1 MKKFILFAI
10 ILSLLVPTLTMAG
23 KKHSEKDVLEGIL
36 KEFNGEFLEGDLNM
50 GGVLLDEFISKEE
63 IESLVERV
71 KISLGIVGEEVDI
84 NKFTENEG
92 KYYYSETIYEE
103 GFNHMSVY
111 GYDIHRNPITIGI
124 SSYLDSELTN
134 GETTLFINLIKDKQ
148 NFSINGIIEKIEG
161 IFKDYGKSLEITTCI
176 IGTIEGQLEK
186 MDLNKAVAKAMRK
199 FKGKVVEEYT
209 DESIFSYTA
218 YTPLIESFIF
228 SGEKKINLNL
238 AIRYNEYEDKN
249 YIWIGTPIITTGY

>member
-23 KKHSEKDVLEGIL
+23 KKHSEKDVLEGML
-36 KEFNGEFLEGDLNM
+36 KGEFLEGDLNM

-63 IESLVERV
+63 IESLGERI
-71 KISLGIVGEEVDI
+71 KISLGIIGEEADI
-84 NKFTENEG
+84 NKFTEDKG
-92 KYYYSETIYEE
+92 KYYYNETIYEE
-103 GFNHMSVY
+103 GFNHMSIY
-111 GYDIHRNPITIGI
+111 GYDIHENPITIAI
-124 SSYLDSELTN
+124 SSYLDSELSN

-161 IFKDYGKSLEITTCI
+161 IFKDYGKSLE
-176 IGTIEGQLEK
+176 GRLEK
-186 MDLNKAVAKAMRK
+186 MDLNKAVVKAMKR